1 MIRRFL
7 VLSVSFFLIN
17 LSSISYGNEKLVIAK
32 NGAGQDLI
40 EHTLPSIA
48 IAVSKGVKV
57 LELHVN
63 VTSDGELIL
72 FKDLTL
78 NRMSNV
84 SVTYPRRNREDGGYY
99 IADFTLAEIRQLRV
113 RNVFENDPNALSL
126 GIPTV
131 KETLALIR
139 KLEMT
144 LGHTIGISME
154 IVEPQFYM
162 DSNLDISSKLIEIL
176 QSFGYPTK
184 VKDQVYLQ
192 CYDSDELQRINS
204 TIFPGKQVVFPLIQ
218 LVRSYD
224 GLVSA
229 PITQGGNKLYD
240 HSWLFTN
247 IGLRLIASYATALA
261 MSETAIFSQEGTPL
275 LSTFIEDAHKYGI
288 KTLVYMSNY
297 SESMPIY
304 ASTLPALIDYYNQAN
319 LDGVFTDDYLAVQ
332 QLNITNA
339 EEEKRRSELPDFFSN
354 LDLTSPTHK
363 MRNSPPPLQNETNSD
378 Y

>member
-1 MIRRFL
+1 
-7 VLSVSFFLIN
+7 
-17 LSSISYGNEKLVIAK
+17 
-32 NGAGQDLI
+32 
-40 EHTLPSIA
+40 
-48 IAVSKGVKV
+48 
-57 LELHVN
+57 
-63 VTSDGELIL
+63 
-72 FKDLTL
+72 
-78 NRMSNV
+78 
-84 SVTYPRRNREDGGYY
+84 
-99 IADFTLAEIRQLRV
+99 
-113 RNVFENDPNALSL
+113 
-126 GIPTV
+126 
-131 KETLALIR
+131 
-139 KLEMT
+139 
-144 LGHTIGISME
+144 
-154 IVEPQFYM
+154 M

-184 VKDQVYLQ
+184 VKDQVYLL

-224 GLVSA
+224 GLVTG

-240 HSWLFTN
+240 HSWIFTN
-247 IGLRLIASYATALA
+247 IGLRLIASYATAIA
-261 MSETAIFSQEGTPL
+261 IPETAIFSQEGTPL

-288 KTLVYMSNY
+288 KTLAYMSNY

-319 LDGVFTDDYLAVQ
+319 LDGVFTDDFLAVQ

-354 LDLTSPTHK
+354 LDLTTPTQK
-363 MRNSPPPLQNETNSD
+363 NKNSPSPIKNRTNSE